1 MKKLLLISA
10 AFAMLMSSCGNG
22 KSGSAESA
30 NPEDMTR
37 DSLIVALAN
46 QDSLLALM
54 TDIQSGIDQIKALE
68 NILNTTSD
76 LAGENS
82 DRRQQIRNDIAAIQ
96 ASIQQR
102 SERLAELEKRL
113 SQSNYNNSRM
123 KDAIETL
130 KSQIASQVEEING
143 LREDLAKANIQID
156 SLTQQVDTLSTTL
169 AATNDEKIRAQE
181 ESTNLA
187 NELNTCYYAIG
198 SKSELKE
205 HNIIET
211 GFLRKTKIMPAD
223 FEQGYFTVADKRTL
237 TSIPLHSHKAKVLT
251 NQPTDSYQIVDGTA
265 GGKILNITDSDRFW
279 NTSNYVVIQID

>member
-1 MKKLLLISA
+1 MKKLLLFSA
-10 AFAMLMSSCGNG
+10 AFAILLSSCGNG
-22 KSGSAESA
+22 KSGSADSVK
-30 NPEDMTR
+30 PEDMTR

-46 QDSLLALM
+46 QDSLISLM

-68 NILNTTSD
+68 NILNTQD
-76 LAGENS
+76 LSGENT
-82 DRRQQIRNDIAAIQ
+82 DQRQKIRDDIAAIQ

-102 SERLAELEKRL
+102 SARLAELEQRL

-123 KDAIETL
+123 KEAIETL
-130 KSQIASQVEEING
+130 KAQIASQVDEING
-143 LREDLAKANIQID
+143 LRADLAKANIQID
-156 SLTQQVDTLSTTL
+156 SLTQQVDTLNSSLAITT
-169 AATNDEKIRAQE
+169 DEKIRAQE

-198 SKSELKE
+198 SKSELKD

-211 GFLRKTKIMPAD
+211 GFLRKTKIMPDD

-237 TSIPLHSHKAKVLT
+237 STIQLHSHKAKVLT
-251 NQPTDSYQIVDGTA
+251 NQPADSYRIDENA
-265 GGKILNITDSDRFW
+265 SGGKVFVITDPARFW

>member
-1 MKKLLLISA
+1 MNKLFLIPA
-10 AFAMLMSSCGNG
+10 AFAILLSSCGNG
-22 KSGSAESA
+22 KNGSADTVR
-30 NPEDMTR
+30 PEDMTR

-46 QDSLLALM
+46 QDSLLVLM

-76 LAGENS
+76 LAGENP
-82 DRRQQIRNDIAAIQ
+82 DRRQQIRDDIAAIQ

-102 SERLAELEKRL
+102 SQRLAELEKRL

-123 KDAIETL
+123 KEAIETL
-130 KSQIASQVEEING
+130 KAQIASQVDIING

-156 SLTQQVDTLSTTL
+156 SLTHQVDTLNTTL
-169 AATNDEKIRAQE
+169 AATNEEKIRAQE

-237 TSIPLHSHKAKVLT
+237 RTIDLHSHKAKVLT
-251 NQPTDSYQIVDGTA
+251 NQPADSYEIVESQS
-265 GGKILNITDSDRFW
+265 GGKILKITDSDRFW
-279 NTSNYVVIQID
+279 NTSNYVVVQID

>member
-1 MKKLLLISA
+1 MKKILLISA
-10 AFAMLMSSCGNG
+10 VFAMLLSSCGNS
-22 KSGSAESA
+22 KNGSAESV

-46 QDSLLALM
+46 QDSLLVLM

-68 NILNTTSD
+68 NILNTSD
-76 LAGENS
+76 LSGENP
-82 DRRQQIRNDIAAIQ
+82 DRRQQIRDDIAAIQ

-113 SQSNYNNSRM
+113 SQSNYNNARM
-123 KDAIETL
+123 KEAIETL
-130 KSQIASQVEEING
+130 KAQIASQIDVING

-156 SLTQQVDTLSTTL
+156 SLTHQVDTLSTTL
-169 AATNDEKIRAQE
+169 AATNEEKIRAQE

-198 SKSELKE
+198 SKSELKQ

-237 TSIPLHSHKAKVLT
+237 TSIMLHSSKAKVLT
-251 NQPTDSYQIVDGTA
+251 NQPADSYEIVDSQS
-265 GGKILNITDSDRFW
+265 GGKMLKITDPNRFW
-279 NTSNYVVIQID
+279 STTNYVVIQID

>member
-1 MKKLLLISA
+1 MKKFFLISA

-22 KSGSAESA
+22 KSGSSESA

-68 NILNTTSD
+68 NILNTTDD

-123 KDAIETL
+123 KEAIETL
-130 KSQIASQVEEING
+130 KAQIASQVNEING

-156 SLTQQVDTLSTTL
+156 SLTQRVDTLNTTL
-169 AATNDEKIRAQE
+169 AVTNNDKLRAQE

-198 SKSELKE
+198 SKGELKE

-251 NQPTDSYQIVDGTA
+251 NQPADSYQIVETQS
-265 GGKILNITDSDRFW
+265 GGKTLNITDPKRFW